1 MIALYRLLSLR
12 YLWHRWDRA
21 ALIVASI
28 ALGVA
33 TLVSSRVL
41 NQCLERAADQSLTP
55 VRVGDLFVGNGEF
68 GVARSVVDDLRAA
81 SIPGVAAFQPLVV
94 ERVTL
99 PGLGNRVCVLLGVE
113 LTPDSLQAGGPNP
126 LGVRFTRTLADSPA
140 AALMVISRRVVIVS
154 KSVHD
159 GWAAARKSPTEPLTL
174 KFGSQRLDCLPA
186 GYFELGENSPLATL
200 GDAVVGMELVSAAR
214 FARPGPTPGTMAAA
228 GGVAADALWEAV
240 VPLRVNRVDV
250 VLQTGADR
258 DAVQAAVRAVVGSRA
273 EVRTPEAH
281 AQSTQEIVGGIQ
293 IAFTLCSAAAM
304 VVGLFLV
311 YNALAVTVAERRHD
325 IGILRS
331 IGATRRQVVVLF
343 GVMAFAL
350 GLLGAALG
358 VPAGALLARLILG
371 QFREELGAL
380 FLNPDLNPG
389 IPSLSTVFYAALAGV
404 GTAVSAAVI
413 PAIQAATQDPADA
426 VRRVPGAGGGW
437 WALAHKAAC
446 LALVSGGVGM
456 VLARHELPHRV
467 GAFGGM
473 MTALVGL
480 LLAAPILVGL
490 MVRLVHPVLRRVL
503 PIEARLAA
511 DNLLRAPG
519 RTGVVIGALGAGV
532 AVIFQTAGVGLSNEV
547 PVVQWLDEVIQ
558 ADRFLFGGS
567 LAEATSSQTPLD
579 PQLLADARRIP
590 GVEGVVG
597 LRYVRPEYNGTLVFL
612 VAIDGTAYAE
622 GNARRAPGNR
632 EGLDKLRTLTRPNA
646 ILVSDNF
653 ARLHDKKPGDTV
665 TLPGPRGPVELR
677 ILDTLR
683 DYSWSR
689 GTIFI
694 DRTVY
699 AALFQDPLVDIAH
712 VYLADPSPDSAAGKA
727 LGELVDRRGLIVQD
741 RVTVR
746 KFLADLID
754 RVYVLAF
761 VQQIVVGIVAS
772 LGVVTALLISVLQRK
787 RELGLLLAVGAT
799 PGQVIRS
806 VLAEA
811 LLMGVF
817 GTVLGIL
824 IGLPME
830 WYVLRV
836 VLLEESG
843 FLFEMLVPWRQ
854 GLAIAAGAL
863 AVAALA
869 GLLPAYRA
877 VRTRITDAIAYE

>member
-41 NQCLERAADQSLTP
+41 NQCLQSAADQSLTP
-55 VRVGDLFVGNGEF
+55 ARVGDLLIGNGEF
-68 GVARSVVDDLRAA
+68 GVARAVADDLRAA
-81 SIPGVAAFQPLVV
+81 AVPGVAAYRPLVV

-99 PGLGNRVCVLLGVE
+99 PGQGGRVGVLLGVE
-113 LTPDSLQAGGPNP
+113 MTPDSLDAGAANP
-126 LGVRFTRTLADSPA
+126 LGVRVTRTLTDSPS
-140 AALMVISRRVVIVS
+140 AALLMLSRRAVIVS

-159 GWAAARKSPTEPLTL
+159 GWAAARRSPTDPLTL
-174 KFGSQRLDCLPA
+174 KYGSQRLDCLPA
-186 GYFELGENSPLATL
+186 GYFELADGSPLATL
-200 GDAVVGMELVSAAR
+200 GDAVVGMELATAAR
-214 FARPGPTPGTMAAA
+214 LARPGPTAGTMAAA
-228 GGVAADALWEAV
+228 GGVAADALWEAA
-240 VPLRVNRVDV
+240 VPLRVNRIDV
-250 VLQTGADR
+250 VLRPGADR
-258 DAVQAAVRAVVGSRA
+258 DAVQAAVRDVVRGRA

-281 AQSTQEIVGGIQ
+281 GQSTQEIVGGIQ

-331 IGATRRQVVVLF
+331 IGATRPQVVVLF
-343 GVMAFAL
+343 AVMAFAL

-358 VPAGALLARLILG
+358 VPAGALLARFLIG

-380 FLNPDLNPG
+380 FLNPDLSPG
-389 IPSLSTVFYAALAGV
+389 VPSLATVLYAALAGV

-413 PAIQAATQDPADA
+413 PAVQAATQDPADA
-426 VRRVPGAGGGW
+426 VRRVPGAAGGW
-437 WALAHKAAC
+437 WAVAHRAAC
-446 LALVSGGVGM
+446 VALIAGGVGM
-456 VLARHELPHRV
+456 VLARHDLPHRV

-473 MTALVGL
+473 MAALVGL
-480 LLAAPILVGL
+480 LLAAPVLVGILV
-490 MVRLVHPVLRRVL
+490 RIVHPVLRRVL

-511 DNLLRAPG
+511 DNLLRSPG

-532 AVIFQTAGVGLSNEV
+532 AVIFQTAGVARSNEV
-547 PVVQWLDEVIQ
+547 PVVQWLDEVIR
-558 ADRFLFGGS
+558 ADRFLFAGS
-567 LAEATSSQTPLD
+567 LTEATSSQSPLD
-579 PQLLADARRIP
+579 PQLLAAARRIP
-590 GVEGVVG
+590 GVEGAVG
-597 LRYVRPEYNGTLVFL
+597 LWYVRPEYNGTLVFL
-612 VAIDGTAYAE
+612 VAIDAADYAE
-622 GNARRAPGNR
+622 GNARRTAGNPD
-632 EGLDKLRTLTRPNA
+632 GLAKLRTLNRPA
-646 ILVSDNF
+646 AVLVSDNF
-653 ARLHDKKPGDTV
+653 ARLHGKKPGDTL
-665 TLPGPRGPVELR
+665 TLPGPRGPVELT

-689 GTIFI
+689 GTVFI
-694 DRTVY
+694 DRAVY
-699 AALFQDPLVDIAH
+699 ATLFQDPLVDIAH
-712 VYLADPSPDSAAGKA
+712 VYLADPAADSAASLA
-727 LGELVDRRGLIVQD
+727 LGELAAGRGLTVQD
-741 RVTVR
+741 RGTVR
-746 KFLADLID
+746 VFLADLID

-799 PGQVIRS
+799 PAQVVRS

-817 GTVLGIL
+817 GTVLGIA

-854 GLAIAAGAL
+854 GLAIAAGAVT
-863 AVAALA
+863 VAALA

-877 VRTRITDAIAYE
+877 VRANITDAIAHE